1 MAIQLNILQLKQP
14 VVELFFI
21 LKTRWIILSEVIL
34 RSRKKELDSIF
45 IVVINSKGKNL
56 IIGYIYQ
63 FRSINPSE
71 FTGIYISKLLGKI
84 SKEDKTIVLMGHFN
98 IDLLKYDTNT
108 DSTTCLD
115 SMYTNS
121 LLPYIST
128 PTRITAHSKTLI
140 NNIFSNNIEDGLI
153 SGNITTTITDPYAQ
167 FLLKKDK
174 TTTTIKNYFDT
185 ILKSSMILS
194 LISNWKNTEWNTHVE
209 AVKKDINISF
219 DQFLLKFNNLSQQDA
234 PLKQLSNKDIKRM
247 KKPSITKGI

>member
-1 MAIQLNILQLKQP
+1 M
-14 VVELFFI
+14 
-21 LKTRWIILSEVIL
+21 IL

-121 LLPYIST
+121 LLP
-128 PTRITAHSKTLI
+128 
-140 NNIFSNNIEDGLI
+140 
-153 SGNITTTITDPYAQ
+153 
-167 FLLKKDK
+167 
-174 TTTTIKNYFDT
+174 
-185 ILKSSMILS
+185 
-194 LISNWKNTEWNTHVE
+194 
-209 AVKKDINISF
+209 
-219 DQFLLKFNNLSQQDA
+219 
-234 PLKQLSNKDIKRM
+234 
-247 KKPSITKGI
+247 